1 MRHRIIEDDMKA
13 LTARDLPWEKLSG
26 KTVLVSGAYG
36 SIPAYMIEA
45 LLHLNKRWP
54 DFDVKVLAVGRSPEK
69 FRQRFAHALSRSDVQ
84 FIAQD
89 VSAPLHL
96 TGAVDYIIHGA
107 SWASPKYYGK
117 FPVEVM
123 APNVLGTHHL
133 LHLAHEKN
141 VAGFLFMSS
150 AEIYGAPPAA
160 EIPVR
165 ETYIGTVDPT
175 ALRSCYAE
183 SKRLGETM
191 CVSWHHEFGVPAKI
205 ARIFHTYGPGMA
217 LDDGRVFADFVADI
231 VANRDIV
238 MRSDGSAIRAY
249 CYLVDATDA
258 LFRILLQGEPAVAY
272 NMGNDDAECSV
283 LELAQTLIETFPE
296 KGLKLVHTPA
306 HGGGYLQSQ
315 VHRTCP
321 DTARLRGLGWSPQ
334 YSIREGFSRMVRS
347 YEDSAPEE
355 GRHAVSAVTQS

>member
-1 MRHRIIEDDMKA
+1 MRQRIIEDDMKE
-13 LTARDLPWEKLSG
+13 LTARDLPWERFSG

-45 LLHLNKRWP
+45 LLHLNKHRP
-54 DFDVKVLAVGRSPEK
+54 DLDIKVLAAGRNPEK
-69 FRQRFAHALSRSDVQ
+69 FRERFSHDIARSDLQ

-89 VSAPLHL
+89 IAVPLHI

-107 SWASPKYYGK
+107 SWASPKYYGQY
-117 FPVEVM
+117 PVEVM

-133 LHLAHEKN
+133 LQLAHEKN

-150 AEIYGAPPAA
+150 AEIYGAPPSS

-165 ETYIGTVDPT
+165 ETYTGNVDPT

-183 SKRLGETM
+183 SKRIGETM

-231 VANRDIV
+231 VAGRDIV

-249 CYLVDATDA
+249 CYLADAADG
-258 LFRILLQGEPAVAY
+258 LFRILLQGDPAVAY

-283 LELAQTLIETFPE
+283 SELAQTLLDAFPE
-296 KGLKLVHTPA
+296 RGLKLRYA
-306 HGGGYLQSQ
+306 QAQGGGYLKSQ
-315 VHRTCP
+315 VPRTCP
-321 DTARLRGLGWSPQ
+321 DTTRLRGLGWSPR
-334 YSIREGFSRMVRS
+334 YSIREGFTRMVQS
-347 YEDSAPEE
+347 YGDDTRAQ
-355 GRHAVSAVTQS
+355 GRADAKLSIS